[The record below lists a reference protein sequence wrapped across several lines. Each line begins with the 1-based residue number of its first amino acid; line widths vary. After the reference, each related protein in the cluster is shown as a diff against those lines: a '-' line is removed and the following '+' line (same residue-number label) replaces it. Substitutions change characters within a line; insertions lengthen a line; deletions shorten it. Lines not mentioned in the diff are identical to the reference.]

1 MLVRDGASSEAIEV
15 LMLRRS
21 PKSTFVGGAYVFPG
35 GAIDE
40 ADHDSHLWAV
50 CEGRTDDEAS
60 RLLGVQAGGLAY
72 WTAAIR
78 ECFEEAGVL
87 LAVPHG
93 RASAVARSG
102 EYRNQLYTQGLGL
115 AQLCQQEGLR
125 LDVGSIHYF
134 GHWITPVSEPRRYD
148 TRFFVA
154 ATPPQQE
161 PVHDDGETVA
171 SLWVEPAEALSRFD
185 RGGFQLIYPTIKSL
199 EAISRFRRTADLVA
213 AAAQPL
219 PVHDGQGVHIP
230 LPAS

>member
-1 MLVRDGASSEAIEV
+1 MLVRDGASPRAIEV

-40 ADHDSHLWAV
+40 ADQGSQLWDV

-60 RLLGVQAGGLAY
+60 RLLGVRAGGLAY

-87 LAVPHG
+87 LAVPLD
-93 RASAVARSG
+93 RASAVAGSRD
-102 EYRNQLYTQGLGL
+102 YRNQLYTKRLGL

-125 LDVGSIHYF
+125 LDVGRIHYF
-134 GHWITPVSEPRRYD
+134 GHWITPVGQPRRYD

-154 ATPPQQE
+154 AAPPEQE
-161 PVHDDGETVA
+161 PVHDEGETVD
-171 SLWVEPAEALSRFD
+171 SLWVQPAAALNRFT
-185 RGGFQLIYPTIKSL
+185 RGDFQLIYPTVKSL
-199 EAISRFRRTADLVA
+199 EAISRFRLTADLLAV
-213 AAAQPL
+213 AAQPL
-219 PVHDGQGVHIP
+219 AAHDGPGVHIA
-230 LPAS
+230 LPAW